1 MNRNQEDIRS
11 IRSKSSHRPLRA
23 GSLFALSFVA
33 STALHSQTQA
43 ASHGTETALILTG
56 TLTAFFVLLTFFI
69 VIVLG
74 GDVEPLT
81 RFLRRLYNAVSP
93 QSGSQVTLIEENHDG
108 ITELDNRVPPWFN
121 YLFGGTILFAVIYML
136 DYHVWQSSP
145 LPQAEYAQEL
155 AAADISR
162 RVRVAAEGSINENA
176 LEPLTDEASIAAGH
190 ERFSKNCVTCHGA
203 NAGGIVGPNLTDPYW
218 INGGGI
224 KNVYATIKNGVPQ
237 KGMISWK
244 LVFTPKEIQ
253 QISSFILTLQGTNPV
268 NGKKPEGTLYQEP
281 TPPKDSSKALK

>member
-1 MNRNQEDIRS
+1 MI
-11 IRSKSSHRPLRA
+11 A
-23 GSLFALSFVA
+23 GSALR
-33 STALHSQTQA
+33 SQTQTA
-43 ASHGTETALILTG
+43 NQGTETALILTG
-56 TLTAFFVLLTFFI
+56 SVTAFFVLLTFFI

-74 GDVEPLT
+74 GDIEPLT
-81 RFLRRLYNAVSP
+81 RFFRRLYNAVSP
-93 QSGSQVTLIEENHDG
+93 QSGEKDIPIEENHDG

-121 YLFGGTILFAVIYML
+121 YLFGGTIFFAIMYML
-136 DYHVWQSSP
+136 DYHVWRSSP
-145 LPQAEYAQEL
+145 LPLAEYAQEL

-162 RVRVAAEGSINENA
+162 RVRVAAEGSINEEA

-203 NAGGIVGPNLTDPYW
+203 NGGGIVGPNLTDRYW

-253 QISSFILTLQGTNPV
+253 QIASFILTLQGTNPV
-268 NGKKPEGTLYQEP
+268 NAKKPEGPLYQESP
-281 TPPKDSSKALK
+281 PPKDSGKALK

>member
-1 MNRNQEDIRS
+1 MNRNQKDNRS
-11 IRSKSSHRPLRA
+11 SRPHRSLRA
-23 GSLFALSFVA
+23 GPLWTLMIAA
-33 STALHSQTQA
+33 SSPLHSQAQT

-81 RFLRRLYNAVSP
+81 KFFRRVYNAVSP
-93 QSGSQVTLIEENHDG
+93 QSGGEAIPIEENHDG

-121 YLFGGTILFAVIYML
+121 YLFGGTILFAVVYML
-136 DYHVWQSSP
+136 DYHVWRSSP

-155 AAADISR
+155 SAADISR
-162 RVRVAAEGSINENA
+162 RVRVAAEGSINEEA

-190 ERFSKNCVTCHGA
+190 ERFSRNCVTCHGA
-203 NAGGIVGPNLTDPYW
+203 NAGGIVGPNLTDRYW
-218 INGGGI
+218 ISGGGI
-224 KNVYATIKNGVPQ
+224 KDVYATIKNGVPQ

-253 QISSFILTLQGTNPV
+253 QIASFILTLQGTNPA
-268 NGKKPEGTLYQEP
+268 NGKKPEGTLFQEP
-281 TPPKDSSKALK
+281 APQKDSGKAVK